1 MMKFPA
7 MPPEKA
13 KPFDDRLNQVTAE
26 FLATPSVAEV
36 FRSEGDVAAFEEFR
50 KTFSEGTDRELKA
63 RHPQFYDLAKA
74 LASEKSGT
82 THAQAPIPATG
93 TVLAYKSFSEKKQ
106 AIKRDEQAEEL
117 RNTVGGRLGVALERI
132 TKPLN
137 FDWRTNVALIG
148 GLPAKEVIVSTLGTA
163 YSLGE
168 LNPQEAGTLADQL
181 SKEPG
186 WNRLTAFTLL
196 LFVMLYAP
204 CTVTL
209 VVMRRETGSWK
220 WPVFAMAYTLV
231 LAYAVALFVY
241 STGSFLG
248 IGVS

>member
-1 MMKFPA
+1 
-7 MPPEKA
+7 
-13 KPFDDRLNQVTAE
+13 
-26 FLATPSVAEV
+26 LAA
-36 FRSEGDVAAFEEFR
+36 D
-50 KTFSEGTDRELKA
+50 
-63 RHPQFYDLAKA
+63 
-74 LASEKSGT
+74 KSGT
-82 THAQAPIPATG
+82 TRPQTTSPPTG
-93 TVLAYKSFSEKKQ
+93 VVLAYKSFSEKRQ
-106 AIKRDEQAEEL
+106 AIKSEQQAEEL
-117 RNTVGGRLGVALERI
+117 RNTIGGRLGVALERI

-168 LNPQEAGTLADQL
+168 LDPQEAGTLADQL
-181 SKEPG
+181 KKEPG

-231 LAYAVALFVY
+231 LAYAAALVVY
-241 STGSFLG
+241 SVGSFLG

>member
-1 MMKFPA
+1 M
-7 MPPEKA
+7 
-13 KPFDDRLNQVTAE
+13 
-26 FLATPSVAEV
+26 
-36 FRSEGDVAAFEEFR
+36 
-50 KTFSEGTDRELKA
+50 
-63 RHPQFYDLAKA
+63 
-74 LASEKSGT
+74 
-82 THAQAPIPATG
+82 
-93 TVLAYKSFSEKKQ
+93 
-106 AIKRDEQAEEL
+106 
-117 RNTVGGRLGVALERI
+117 
-132 TKPLN
+132 
-137 FDWRTNVALIG
+137 ALIG

-168 LNPQEAGTLADQL
+168 LDPQEAGTLADQL
-181 SKEPG
+181 KKEPG

-231 LAYAVALFVY
+231 LAYAAALVVY
-241 STGSFLG
+241 SVGSFLG